1 MSEGPKLSDDKL
13 GVTGGT
19 MTSPDQFHYANSIRI
34 YAGGGDV
41 ILEFGVARPEDGQT
55 MTTKAE
61 GVVGVALPGLV
72 AKNMALQ
79 ILAQMPGLSAE
90 MVKIAATLGDN
101 IVTLTAPNA

>member
-19 MTSPDQFHYANSIRI
+19 MTPPDQFRYANSIRI
-34 YAGGGDV
+34 YSGAGDV

-55 MTTKAE
+55 MTIKSE
-61 GVVGVALPGLV
+61 GVIGVALPGLV

-90 MVKIAATLGDN
+90 MVKIAASLGDN
-101 IVTLTAPNA
+101 NVTFTTPSA

>member
-1 MSEGPKLSDDKL
+1 MTEGPTLSDDKL

-19 MTSPDQFHYANSIRI
+19 MTPPDQFHYANSIRI

-41 ILEFGVARPEDGQT
+41 ILEFGIARPEEGQT
-55 MTTKAE
+55 MTTKAD

-90 MVKIAATLGDN
+90 MVKIAAVLGDK
-101 IVTLTAPNA
+101 IVTLTPPSA